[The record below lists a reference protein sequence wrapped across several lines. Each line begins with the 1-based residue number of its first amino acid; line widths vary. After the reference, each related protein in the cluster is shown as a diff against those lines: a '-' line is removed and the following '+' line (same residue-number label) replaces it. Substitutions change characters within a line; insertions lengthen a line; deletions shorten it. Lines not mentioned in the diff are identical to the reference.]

1 MAQGYRKIWKQ
12 PLAYYFNSGPVTAEK
27 LQVAFYEVLDAMA
40 AANLQVVAI
49 VCDMGTANVK
59 C

>member
-27 LQVAFYEVLDAMA
+27 LQVAFYEVLGAMA
-40 AANLQVVAI
+40 AAN
-49 VCDMGTANVK
+49 
-59 C
+59 